1 MSRGERGSFFRN
13 SDHGQPWE
21 TAGYLYIMEELD
33 WYLRRQSGV
42 ISCAQARMAGLS
54 QDMVDRRIDS
64 RRWERL
70 HPGVYLSA
78 DHPYTDEVRMRAA
91 VLWAGKDAVA
101 HGVSAAW
108 WHDLGPALPDTVE
121 VTVRRSRNPGKQ
133 PGVSIRRRDLPYP
146 DLVAVRDL
154 WVTDLP
160 LTVLEAAI
168 ALGPE
173 GSELLDRSL
182 QRRVKFPAVY
192 RAQCRNHG
200 RRGSAQAAQLLAV
213 AADRAASH
221 AERVLV
227 RLLRDAGITGWELAY
242 PVPGY
247 VIDLA
252 FPVQRV
258 AIEVDGWA
266 WHVTA
271 DRFVDDRRRQNA
283 LVNEQWAVLR
293 FTWHDLVARPAGVV
307 EEIRS
312 ALKANT

>member
-1 MSRGERGSFFRN
+1 
-13 SDHGQPWE
+13 
-21 TAGYLYIMEELD
+21 
-33 WYLRRQSGV
+33 
-42 ISCAQARMAGLS
+42 
-54 QDMVDRRIDS
+54 
-64 RRWERL
+64 
-70 HPGVYLSA
+70 
-78 DHPYTDEVRMRAA
+78 MRAA
-91 VLWAGKDAVA
+91 VLWAGEDAVA
-101 HGVSAAW
+101 HGVSATW
-108 WHDLGPALPDTVE
+108 WHDLGPALPAMVE
-121 VTVRRSRNPGKQ
+121 VTVRRGRNPGKQ
-133 PGVSIRRRDLPYP
+133 LGVSVRRRDLSYP

-182 QRRVKFPAVY
+182 QRRVKFPAVC

-213 AADRAASH
+213 AADRAASL

-227 RLLRDAGITGWELAY
+227 RLLRAAGITEWKLGY
-242 PVPGY
+242 PVLGY
-247 VIDLA
+247 VVDLA
-252 FPVQRV
+252 FPAQRV

-283 LVNEQWAVLR
+283 LVTTTGQSCASPGT
-293 FTWHDLVARPAGVV
+293 TWSLVPTVSSR
-307 EEIRS
+307 RS
-312 ALKANT
+312 AQPSRIAIMVSMQDDAGGLLISVAPGTQNRAGRARGSVGSGRAAPGLRREGGRARAMNGSILGGSHGKESTYRTLARRDGLLTRGHG

>member
-1 MSRGERGSFFRN
+1 
-13 SDHGQPWE
+13 
-21 TAGYLYIMEELD
+21 
-33 WYLRRQSGV
+33 
-42 ISCAQARMAGLS
+42 
-54 QDMVDRRIDS
+54 
-64 RRWERL
+64 
-70 HPGVYLSA
+70 
-78 DHPYTDEVRMRAA
+78 MRAA
-91 VLWAGKDAVA
+91 VLWAGEDAVA
-101 HGVSAAW
+101 HGVSATW
-108 WHDLGPALPDTVE
+108 WHDLGPALPAMVE
-121 VTVRRSRNPGKQ
+121 VTVRRGRNPGKQ
-133 PGVSIRRRDLPYP
+133 LGVSVRRRDLSYP

-182 QRRVKFPAVY
+182 QRRVKFPAVC

-213 AADRAASH
+213 AADRAASL

-227 RLLRDAGITGWELAY
+227 RLLRAAGITEWKLGY
-242 PVPGY
+242 PVLGY
-247 VIDLA
+247 VADLA
-252 FPVQRV
+252 FPAQRV

-266 WHVTA
+266 WHVTV

-283 LVNEQWAVLR
+283 LVNHHWTVLR
-293 FTWHDLVARPAGVV
+293 FTWHDLVARPDGVV

-312 ALKANT
+312 ALKDRDHGVYAGRCWWTTDFGGSRHAEPCRSSTRFGRVWTGGAWPSSGGRPGTRNERLNSGR